1 MTVTVVVPAR
11 GEEST
16 LPITLPH
23 TIAAAECVNAE
34 LVVVVPEGSDFT
46 GLALPPGRI
55 RWATVAVAGKY
66 TALRRGVRASH
77 SDYLVFL
84 DADVLVAPS
93 AFGYLVSALDD
104 GADVAAGHLILSPP
118 RPGDPALLHRWS
130 EITFDTWHAC
140 RSAHPE
146 LRWALPGAMYGLRR
160 NIFPAENPLIPVLD
174 DVSVGL
180 SAHDHGARIDYVAD
194 AQVQVASPTS
204 YAQWRGQKL
213 RTRGME
219 SAATA
224 SPSRSCGAGQRPD
237 LAPAALWWRQRR
249 RGADARA
256 RPGAARRS
264 DQPQRV
270 GRWRMDTGPAELLDT
285 GGSKCLMPRHHQGE
299 RTIRSSPPAWQ
310 RCTNSSPITAYS
322 PTRWN
327 WKLWA
332 TPSFPTHSNQTCAPS

>member
-23 TIAAAECVNAE
+23 TIAAADWVNAE

-66 TALRRGVRASH
+66 TALRRGVRVSH

-93 AFGYLVSALDD
+93 AFGYLVSALED
-104 GADVAAGHLILSPP
+104 GADIAAGRLILAPP

-213 RTRGME
+213 RTRAGWNRLRQLRPVEAAALDNALTWHRRRCGGASAVGALMRAQDLALRA
-219 SAATA
+219 AATNRNA
-224 SPSRSCGAGQRPD
+224 WGDGAWIPDRP
-237 LAPAALWWRQRR
+237 
-249 RGADARA
+249 
-256 RPGAARRS
+256 
-264 DQPQRV
+264 
-270 GRWRMDTGPAELLDT
+270 
-285 GGSKCLMPRHHQGE
+285 
-299 RTIRSSPPAWQ
+299 
-310 RCTNSSPITAYS
+310 NSS
-322 PTRWN
+322 
-327 WKLWA
+327 
-332 TPSFPTHSNQTCAPS
+332 TPEAQSV